1 MKNIRFNT
9 GIDKPVFL
17 SLQNPSYPRRLQTE
31 RFKNSSKKET
41 RKMKRK
47 ERFSRKERILRCSLP
62 ILVETRVIR
71 PRHAMHFRETF
82 SFPSAAIRE
91 EDGETKPLVSHVSR
105 HFQQEINAP
114 SNQAAPNRAL
124 CQSIVV
130 EQWKSLESRGNLFP
144 SPHPRLDLAFSSL
157 YRVSLLSKS
166 RGLLRSSFRLTFDP
180 ENIFNFVKRSFTC
193 APVSIQYNI
202 ALHA

>member
-1 MKNIRFNT
+1 MISNRTFQE
-9 GIDKPVFL
+9 L
-17 SLQNPSYPRRLQTE
+17 EQE
-31 RFKNSSKKET
+31 RNEKDEKEGAC
-41 RKMKRK
+41 
-47 ERFSRKERILRCSLP
+47 FSRKERILRCSLP
-62 ILVETRVIR
+62 ILVETRVTR

-130 EQWKSLESRGNLFP
+130 EQ
-144 SPHPRLDLAFSSL
+144 
-157 YRVSLLSKS
+157 
-166 RGLLRSSFRLTFDP
+166 
-180 ENIFNFVKRSFTC
+180 
-193 APVSIQYNI
+193 
-202 ALHA
+202 